1 MLLLFDQKS
10 TPVTVVCIPSV
21 DSILLPYIYLQYLFE
36 CFMSDGDS
44 LIAPNND
51 LLFFSFVNCCPTDL
65 ICWFVHPSIDLR
77 GANIFFHFQL
87 LLCSMSPI
95 SPIFW
100 GEQVS
105 LSHSMPSC
113 FYLFGYMICMKRPN
127 KWMSSCCVSLLFF
140 AYLVW
145 LTFCSDLGNALVL
158 DFLCSVFW
166 RESWFVRPLYL
177 ISLAGHPALIGRH
190 RPFLVTHR
198 AAERWLHHM
207 RQALDTTESIDADSK
222 TKMMN
227 FFRSVQL
234 INCLWILSHN

>member
-1 MLLLFDQKS
+1 MYSFCWFNSFTIYLSAIFVWVLHVWRWQPDS
-10 TPVTVVCIPSV
+10 TQQW
-21 DSILLPYIYLQYLFE
+21 SIVFLIRKLLPYW
-36 CFMSDGDS
+36 S
-44 LIAPNND
+44 D
-51 LLFFSFVNCCPTDL
+51 LL
-65 ICWFVHPSIDLR
+65 ICSSLNWSE
-77 GANIFFHFQL
+77 GSKYFFHFQL

-227 FFRSVQL
+227 FFRSV
-234 INCLWILSHN
+234 